1 MIHIKKI
8 VELSHYMAGLIIKE
22 GDYVIDATA
31 GNGNDTLFL
40 AEKVG
45 PCGHVYA
52 FDIQEEAL
60 VKTAE
65 RLKEIKLDTRVT
77 LIQAGHEKLSQ
88 YATAPVSAVMYNLG
102 YLPGSTRQVTTEAV
116 STLESF
122 KQALNLLNPGGMITV
137 VLYPGHSKGSCE
149 KEALLPVCNNLS
161 SSDYAVLHIK
171 LVNQVN
177 DPPELLV
184 IQKILFSPV

>member
-1 MIHIKKI
+1 
-8 VELSHYMAGLIIKE
+8 MAGLIIKE

-40 AEKVG
+40 AEEVG
-45 PCGHVYA
+45 PRGHVYT

-65 RLKEIKLDTRVT
+65 RLKERKLDARVT
-77 LIQAGHEKLSQ
+77 LIQDGHEKLSQ
-88 YATAPVSAVMYNLG
+88 YVTAPVSAVMYNLG
-102 YLPGSTRQVTTEAV
+102 YLPGSNRQVTTEAV
-116 STLESF
+116 SSLESF

-137 VLYPGHSKGSCE
+137 VLYPGHPKGSCE
-149 KEALLPVCNNLS
+149 KEALLPVCNNLP

-171 LVNQVN
+171 LINQAN

-184 IQKILFSPV
+184 VQKNSF